1 MNGETSAAR
10 IDGATIARLARGV
23 RLRDDAVR
31 GQQVLLAPERA
42 MALDEIAVRIVHA
55 LDGARSIDA
64 ITDAFAAEFG
74 APRDQIAGDVIAFVQ
89 ELSDRRML
97 EILS

>member
-1 MNGETSAAR
+1 MNGEASAAT
-10 IDGATIARLARGV
+10 IDGTTVARLARGV

-42 MALDEIAVRIVHA
+42 MALDDIAVKIVQA
-55 LDGARSIDA
+55 LDGVRSIDA

-74 APRDQIAGDVIAFVQ
+74 APRDQIIGDVSAFVQ

-97 EILS
+97 EII